1 MHKKS
6 LHFILT
12 TIWLVFWASPSIAL
26 DNPYK
31 KAVDAYKNEDYE
43 TSHNLILPLAE
54 KGFAQA
60 QYNLGVMYFNGKGV
74 VKNYSNAI
82 KWWNLAADQGNDKA
96 QYTLGLMYEEG
107 KGVKK
112 NLKTAKTWFQL
123 ASNQGLAKARKK
135 LDYLLNKT
143 KGHLQENTT
152 SSNELKSSKEL
163 KKIDIEVKDLQTT
176 NASLLSELN
185 QIKFEKTKAIE
196 ATNQANAETKQERL
210 ENLKELKKSYKGIKE
225 LQIATANLRSELNQI
240 KTEKTKAIE
249 ANNQTNQEA
258 KQKQLESLK
267 ELKKSYKEIKNLQTI
282 NTSLLSELS
291 QIKSEK
297 TKAIEANNQAN
308 TEAKQKQLESLKEL
322 KKSYKEIKDLQTI
335 NTSLLSELS
344 QIKSEKTKEIEANNQ
359 ANAEVNQGQLEFLK
373 ELKKTYKEIK
383 DLQITNASLHSEL
396 NQIKSEKNKAKE
408 ATNQTNEK
416 TKQEQLTSVSDK
428 TSKFDMGKVSFRKNA
443 FNKTRHNGNM
453 ATETGDHINNSER
466 LHTAINSLGKNEF
479 VLARQSFLNL
489 ANKGI
494 AEAQMNLGMM
504 FERGQGV
511 PKDFKEAIR
520 WYHLAADQGL
530 IKAQEK
536 KDSLLSK
543 AATAQ
548 INFGLGKRFE
558 SGQEVPQ
565 DYREAIRFYRLAADL
580 GHIKAQEKLNL
591 ILSGKFLDQIK
602 SEKTRGIEA
611 TNQAKIE
618 ENLNKLS
625 NTNKFKRLKEKNS
638 IYNKSLQT
646 PNGSLHSKPEAI
658 EKDKLIQETN
668 QAIAKIREENLAS
681 ITEENFTETKDLHT
695 TVTSLQSQLEQIKSD
710 KIRANEAV
718 DQANSKAKADKLAS
732 INEFKNLKQKSFKE
746 IKALQIINTSLRSE
760 LDKINIAKN
769 RASEAAKQNNSK
781 EVPVI
786 TSKELVFSYLNHWVD
801 SWEKKDIEMYLSFYS
816 KDFKGS
822 KESHVNWRNSR
833 KAAIKTHTNISIQ
846 LKNIQIS
853 QSTDVVEINFTQ
865 IFKSDGYTD
874 IGIKEIVWVKFG
886 SNWRIIEETWMPYQS
901 LSKMGK

>member
-1 MHKKS
+1 MSKKLHKKS
-6 LHFILT
+6 LYFILT

-82 KWWNLAADQGNDKA
+82 KWWNLAADQGSDKA

-107 KGVKK
+107 KGVNK

-135 LDYLLNKT
+135 LDNLLNKT

-185 QIKFEKTKAIE
+185 QIKLDKTKAIE

-210 ENLKELKKSYKGIKE
+210 ENLKELKNSYKGIKE
-225 LQIATANLRSELNQI
+225 LQIATATLRSELNKI

-249 ANNQTNQEA
+249 ANNQ
-258 KQKQLESLK
+258 
-267 ELKKSYKEIKNLQTI
+267 
-282 NTSLLSELS
+282 
-291 QIKSEK
+291 
-297 TKAIEANNQAN
+297 ANE
-308 TEAKQKQLESLKEL
+308 EAKQKQLESLKEL
-322 KKSYKEIKDLQTI
+322 KKSYKEIKDLQTT

-344 QIKSEKTKEIEANNQ
+344 QIKSEKIKAIGANNQ
-359 ANAEVNQGQLEFLK
+359 ANAEAKKNQLESLK
-373 ELKKTYKEIK
+373 ELKQSYKEIK
-383 DLQITNASLHSEL
+383 DLQTTNTSLL
-396 NQIKSEKNKAKE
+396 SEKTKAIE
-408 ATNQTNEK
+408 ATKQTNEK
-416 TKQEQLTSVSDK
+416 TKQEQLTSVNDK
-428 TSKFDMGKVSFRKNA
+428 TSKLDTGKASFRDNA
-443 FNKTRHNGNM
+443 FNKTRHNENTI
-453 ATETGDHINNSER
+453 TETDDHITNSER
-466 LHTAINSLGKNEF
+466 LHTAINLLGKKEF

-536 KDSLLSK
+536 KDSLLNK
-543 AATAQ
+543 AAIAQ

-602 SEKTRGIEA
+602 SEKARGIEA

-618 ENLNKLS
+618 ENLNKLP

-646 PNGSLHSKPEAI
+646 QNASLHSKPETI
-658 EKDKLIQETN
+658 EKDKLTQETN

-695 TVTSLQSQLEQIKSD
+695 TVISLQSQLEQIKSD

-769 RASEAAKQNNSK
+769 LAREAAKQDKSK

-786 TSKELVFSYLNHWVD
+786 TSKEIVFSYLNHWVH

-816 KDFKGS
+816 KDFNGS
-822 KESHVNWRNSR
+822 KESHVSWRNSR
-833 KAAIKTHTNISIQ
+833 KTAIKKHTNISIQ
-846 LKNIQIS
+846 LENIQIS
-853 QSTDVVEINFTQ
+853 QSKDVVEINFTQ
-865 IFKSDGYTD
+865 IFKSDGYSD
-874 IGIKEIVWVKFG
+874 IGIKELVWVKFG
-886 SNWRIIEETWMPYQS
+886 SNWRIIEETWMPSQS